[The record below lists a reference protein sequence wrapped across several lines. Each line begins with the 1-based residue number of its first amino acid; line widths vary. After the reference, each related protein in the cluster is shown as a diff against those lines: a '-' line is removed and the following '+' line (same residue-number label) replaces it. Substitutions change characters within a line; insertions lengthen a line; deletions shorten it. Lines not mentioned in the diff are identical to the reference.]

1 MRLLVWNIFHA
12 DRRILY
18 LTLYL
23 MAENIRK
30 VYPPAKNSS
39 AGSWY
44 HDTDKER
51 YERVMHILERWLVTK
66 EYDENDVKWF
76 VKCAIL
82 NKIYISEGVYAMGE
96 QAWKRSN
103 TSRRK
108 EILQIIENEGYA
120 THKEIDLEK
129 CRKGIRFEHMVPFNV
144 VLPVLKEMFEQQ
156 QLTPELFQK
165 IRSKLNICFVTPDED
180 RVLNKAFRQEM
191 PDKTDWLNHPN
202 DEFARY
208 DKVGVKI
215 YKRVHS

>member
-1 MRLLVWNIFHA
+1 MRLLVWIHA

-30 VYPPAKNSS
+30 VYPPVENSS
-39 AGSWY
+39 VGSWY

-108 EILQIIENEGYA
+108 KILQIIENEGYA

-144 VLPVLKEMFEQQ
+144 VLPVLKEKYEQN
-156 QLTPELFQK
+156 QLTYDEFRK
-165 IRSKLNICFVTPDED
+165 IRLKLNICFVTPEED
-180 RVLNKAFRQEM
+180 NKLNKEFRQCM
-191 PDKTDWLNHPN
+191 PKGTDWLNTPN

-215 YKRVHS
+215 YKRVHP